1 MTINKFTGKT
11 KEEAIECAKQA
22 FGPNA
27 VIMNIKEIKP
37 KGLFGIFKS
46 STYEVTAAMDEK
58 KQTQTITTS
67 QLARTTLPGKIDYKA
82 DEEIKMPSFAPKS
95 APETLKPTPAPAP
108 AAPKAAEQTSDIEQE
123 IKELDSIAKMMESTF
138 DKPQKNEPSKPQSA
152 QELKFVRILYK
163 TLLDNEV
170 DEKYINQILD
180 EIEKFLRPGNSLDVI
195 LSNVY

>member
-1 MTINKFTGKT
+1 
-11 KEEAIECAKQA
+11 
-22 FGPNA
+22 
-27 VIMNIKEIKP
+27 
-37 KGLFGIFKS
+37 
-46 STYEVTAAMDEK
+46 
-58 KQTQTITTS
+58 
-67 QLARTTLPGKIDYKA
+67 
-82 DEEIKMPSFAPKS
+82 MPSFAPKS
-95 APETLKPTPAPAP
+95 ASETLKPTPAP

-195 LSNVY
+195 LSNVYQKLILRFGQPETIKVNGKNQELFSLSDRQALARQPQLLKLLQNSRLIIIKISHLSLLIHTE